1 MEEGDI
7 LKVKLKDETELSYKK
22 ADLSVDEIKE
32 LEGLSEYIGK
42 LTKVNYGDQYI
53 KGKNGRKEL
62 KANIEHTTPG
72 GHTYKTD
79 SLGRIDSAE
88 GTLTKNTSKRNVYNQ
103 KVEEREDRL
112 TTDDGGHL
120 IANIF
125 EGSGDLDN
133 LVPMDVTLNRGD
145 WKYMENTWA
154 RALSENPPLEVQVK
168 IETIYSG
175 SSKRP
180 ISFEVQYKIGDGKWR
195 LHEFEN

>member
-1 MEEGDI
+1 M
-7 LKVKLKDETELSYKK
+7 KQNSATKK

-133 LVPMDVTLNRGD
+133 LVPMDVT
-145 WKYMENTWA
+145 
-154 RALSENPPLEVQVK
+154 SNPHDLK
-168 IETIYSG
+168 
-175 SSKRP
+175 
-180 ISFEVQYKIGDGKWR
+180 
-195 LHEFEN
+195 

>member
-112 TTDDGGHL
+112 TTDDGGHF
-120 IANIF
+120 N
-125 EGSGDLDN
+125 S
-133 LVPMDVTLNRGD
+133 
-145 WKYMENTWA
+145 KY
-154 RALSENPPLEVQVK
+154 
-168 IETIYSG
+168 I
-175 SSKRP
+175 
-180 ISFEVQYKIGDGKWR
+180 
-195 LHEFEN
+195 